1 MFNFFIN
8 FHFNKEIVRILI
20 GLLELDELHEEP
32 ISRIFKMFLTLGILT
47 EEMETE
53 YNEMAPSVPSYF
65 IKWILLLLSSILYKY
80 SL

>member
-20 GLLELDELHEEP
+20 GLLELDELHEET

-53 YNEMAPSVPSYF
+53 YNKNIPSMQSHY
-65 IKWILLLLSSILYKY
+65 IK
-80 SL
+80 

>member
-53 YNEMAPSVPSYF
+53 YNEMTPSVPSHY
-65 IKWILLLLSSILYKY
+65 IK
-80 SL
+80 